1 MRSTRSTA
9 SLAARLTPLLL
20 ALLLGALLSGWA
32 HAAIHADE
40 ASADGACATC
50 QWVKHS
56 PAGRVAAAPMV
67 VALLFLALLIAAAPV
82 AHRGVALAR
91 PVGRAP
97 PRRA

>member
-1 MRSTRSTA
+1 MRSARTTA

-20 ALLLGALLSGWA
+20 AVLLGALLSGWA
-32 HAAIHADE
+32 HAALHADE
-40 ASADGACATC
+40 AGADGACATC

-56 PAGRVAAAPMV
+56 PAGSVAAAPTLV
-67 VALLFLALLIAAAPV
+67 SLLFLALIIAAAPIV
-82 AHRGVALAR
+82 HRGVALAR